1 MLVTRP
7 SRRRQ
12 PSLKMGFFPLFFLVV
27 AILPHAQYG
36 SYYVCFFLGGMVMA
50 TLVPEVSFPVKRQ
63 DKREKEAERENLWLQ
78 AM

>member
-1 MLVTRP
+1 MLVTGP

-12 PSLKMGFFPLFFLVV
+12 PSLKMGFFSFLFWLLLFCHMHSTVLITSLFFW
-27 AILPHAQYG
+27 
-36 SYYVCFFLGGMVMA
+36 GGTVMA